1 MRYFTMTLL
10 CVGLAACGQK
20 PVDSGPTSAD
30 IMTEQPAA
38 SPAADAV
45 AARAKADPN
54 TAAPVKVSL
63 PQVAYSY
70 KLGYLLGGDAI
81 TRAQQAHLAL
91 CNKLGPARCMVVS
104 MERRQAEDQYG
115 TASLKL
121 RVAAPEAMAFS
132 DSLTKA
138 VSDAGGRPV
147 DTSITADDVS
157 KDMSDTAARIRQRE
171 ILVERLTA
179 ILRNREGKVA
189 DLVEAERSVAAAQEE
204 LDQARSWLAELQGR
218 VAYST
223 FEISY
228 SANAATASPRSA
240 GWQLGDSFS
249 ASGAAF
255 MIGVRAVLTLAI
267 FLAPWALLALLLWFS
282 ARRLRAYLAAR
293 ASAASAPGASG

>member
-20 PVDSGPTSAD
+20 PVESGPTSAEVMAD
-30 IMTEQPAA
+30 QPAS
-38 SPAADAV
+38 SPAADA
-45 AARAKADPN
+45 AKAKADP
-54 TAAPVKVSL
+54 TGAAPVKITL

-81 TRAQQAHLAL
+81 TKAQQAHLAL

-104 MERRQAEDQYG
+104 MERSQAEDRYG
-115 TASLKL
+115 AASLKL
-121 RVAAPEAMAFS
+121 RVASADAMAFS
-132 DSLTKA
+132 DSLTRA
-138 VSDAGGRPV
+138 VSDAGGRSV
-147 DTSITADDVS
+147 YTNITADDVS
-157 KDMSDTAARIRQRE
+157 KDMTDTTARIRQRE
-171 ILVERLTA
+171 ILVERLTD
-179 ILRNREGKVA
+179 ILRKRDGKVA

-204 LDQARSWLAELQGR
+204 LDQAKSWLAELQGR

-240 GWQLGDSFS
+240 SWQLGDSLS

-267 FLAPWALLALLLWFS
+267 FLAPWALVALLLWF
-282 ARRLRAYLAAR
+282 AIRRLRGRVTAETAP
-293 ASAASAPGASG
+293 APGASG